1 MKTLMLAAAG
11 VLALSAASASAQAV
25 ESRRGYHDNSD
36 NSGVTIY
43 GPAPMDGGYVR
54 ERGRRVVPDGT
65 VGMGRNTFGDT
76 SSEGNVGPGTNNNSG
91 PQPGGR

>member
-1 MKTLMLAAAG
+1 MKTLMLVAAG

-25 ESRRGYHDNSD
+25 EGRRGYHDNS
-36 NSGVTIY
+36 GVTTY
-43 GPAPMDGGYVR
+43 GPAPMDGGYTR

-65 VGMGRNTFGDT
+65 VGMGRDRFGNT
-76 SSEGNVGPGTNNNSG
+76 SSEGNVGPRTNNNSG